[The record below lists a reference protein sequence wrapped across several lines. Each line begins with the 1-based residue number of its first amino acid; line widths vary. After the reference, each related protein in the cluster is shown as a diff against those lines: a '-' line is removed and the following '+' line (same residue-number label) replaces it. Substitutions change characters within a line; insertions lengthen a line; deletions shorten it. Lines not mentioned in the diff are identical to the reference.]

1 MLRHMSVFICVAMP
15 RSRSAVRSWRVV
27 ATRSDP
33 GREHPHASAA
43 HHVLTSCSRVVHAE
57 HTLRST
63 TPEARLALLTIHTPV
78 RIAFFNN
85 KKRISLYS

>member
-33 GREHPHASAA
+33 GREHFHTAAPHP
-43 HHVLTSCSRVVHAE
+43 VLTSGSHMGHVERN
-57 HTLRST
+57 LPST
-63 TPEARLALLTIHTPV
+63 TPEARLSSLTIPTQEEL
-78 RIAFFNN
+78 FFQQGFF
-85 KKRISLYS
+85 S